1 MYGVDYRTP
10 EETKRFNNAVEH
22 ELHMKECRDEY
33 WGRMNEPKPPLDEQG
48 HIWIDTKGPVV
59 SPVETCRI
67 ISPPSYAGQYK
78 LGKGIGVSFSAENKP
93 SFIKRFLMKHLLGF
107 YWEDNK

>member
-10 EETKRFNNAVEH
+10 EEAKRFNDVVER
-22 ELHMKECRDEY
+22 ELHMKECRDDY
-33 WGRMNEPKPPLDEQG
+33 WGRMNESKPPLDEQD
-48 HIWIDTKGPVV
+48 HIWIDNK

-67 ISPPSYAGQYK
+67 INSPSYAGQYK
-78 LGKGIGVSFSAENKP
+78 LGKGLGVSFSVENKP

-107 YWEDNK
+107 YWEDDK